1 MRKALILTPLLIL
14 SACTGENSLLDR
26 IPDPSDLPLVY
37 KVDVQQGNVVTQ
49 DMLAQ
54 LQPGMDKTK
63 VRFIM
68 GTPLIVDVFHKNR
81 WDYYYSFSERG
92 GRPVTRHVTLH
103 FKDDLL
109 SYVDGDVRPGSTRVE
124 VPRNRDTSVVVPGTY
139 EESMLDKM
147 KKSVGLGDDKPE
159 AAKETLKA
167 GAEQNVIV
175 PAEAEKEEKGLFK
188 RLLENMG
195 VGDNED
201 EKEYDTGDTV
211 YKDPTNPD
219 PNSDNR

>member
-1 MRKALILTPLLIL
+1 MRNALILTPLLIL
-14 SACTGENSLLDR
+14 SACSGENSLLDR

-68 GTPLIVDVFHKNR
+68 GTPLIVDVFHQER

-92 GRPVTRHVTLH
+92 RRPIQRHIILH
-103 FKDDLL
+103 FEDDLL
-109 SYVDGDVRPGSTRVE
+109 SYVDGDVRPGSRRVE
-124 VPRNRDTSVVVPGTY
+124 VPRNRDTSVVVPGNY

-147 KKSVGLGDDKPE
+147 KKSVGLGADKPE
-159 AAKETLKA
+159 AVKETLKA
-167 GAEQNVIV
+167 EAEQNVTV
-175 PAEAEKEEKGLFK
+175 PAETEEEEKGLFK
-188 RLLENMG
+188 RMLESMG

-201 EKEYDTGDTV
+201 EKEYDTGETL

-219 PNSDNR
+219 PNSDKH